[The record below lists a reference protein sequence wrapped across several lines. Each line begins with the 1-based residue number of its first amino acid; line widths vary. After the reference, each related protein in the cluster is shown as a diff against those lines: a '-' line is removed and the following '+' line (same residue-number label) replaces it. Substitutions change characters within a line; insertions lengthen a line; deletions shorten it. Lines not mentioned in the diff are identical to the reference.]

1 VATHRA
7 PSGPRVACPSQPGQP
22 PRRKRLPFSRS
33 AAATALRGGTLAVVS
48 AAVQSCRRF
57 RDPRSPPRAASAS
70 LPRPAARSAGWLLH
84 ARCVALTRRPSPAQ
98 PPKGKAKPA
107 PVPAAAKKP
116 AAAVAPKP
124 SNPLLEEKRPKH
136 FGPSPSRRRA
146 ASSETLVL
154 ILLLTALPSRHWPGL
169 AAQDAAQPL
178 CEVAEIRPHP
188 APAPRAHQAPE
199 GACPPAALLL
209 QHAPS

>member
-1 VATHRA
+1 MPIAAWAAASTQTAAVLALCCCYCVTRWHSCSSVSGSAELPAFPGSSLAATRCLRLAAA
-7 PSGPRVACPSQPGQP
+7 PGCTQCWLAA
-22 PRRKRLPFSRS
+22 SRS
-33 AAATALRGGTLAVVS
+33 LRG
-48 AAVQSCRRF
+48 
-57 RDPRSPPRAASAS
+57 AS
-70 LPRPAARSAGWLLH
+70 
-84 ARCVALTRRPSPAQ
+84 LTRRPSPAQ